1 MNAAEL
7 HPSAWKRLAALRGQ
21 PPHAILLSGAAGLEI
36 PQLADQFAASLL
48 CETPGEA
55 GACGTCAAC
64 NWFALGNHPDYR
76 LLRPD
81 ADADDDGEAPAA
93 KGKPSKEIRIEQV
106 RALGDFLNV
115 GTHRAGHRVIV
126 IQPAE
131 AMNRNTANALLK
143 SLEEPA
149 PGTVFILVSSEIDAL
164 LPTLRSRCQNIPVPL
179 PARETALRWL
189 TAQGV
194 RDAERWL
201 DRAGGAPALAREIA
215 GGAEGRLLALLE
227 DQFSRR
233 RAFDSRKAAAEVE
246 KLLRAHDELEMIA
259 VVNWTQRWIVDEALM
274 QHGLPPRYFADRVPT
289 PPQRFVN
296 LYKINAEAIVFK
308 KLSQHTLNNRL
319 FLENFFD
326 RCCAFISNGNP

>member
-1 MNAAEL
+1 M
-7 HPSAWKRLAALRGQ
+7 ALRGR
-21 PPHAILLSGAAGLEI
+21 PPHAILLSGVAGLEI
-36 PQLADQFAASLL
+36 PQLADEFAASLL
-48 CETPGEA
+48 CEAPGDA
-55 GACGTCAAC
+55 GACGKCPAC

-81 ADADDDGEAPAA
+81 ADAVDEDSEASTA

-106 RALGDFLNV
+106 RTLGDFLNV

-131 AMNRNTANALLK
+131 VMNRNTANALLK

-149 PGTVFILVSSEIDAL
+149 PGTVFILVTSEIDAL

-179 PARETALRWL
+179 PERKTALRWL
-189 TAQGV
+189 AAHGV
-194 RDAERWL
+194 GEAARWL
-201 DRAGGAPALAREIA
+201 DRAGGAPALARDIA

-227 DQFSRR
+227 DLFSRP
-233 RAFDSRKAAAEVE
+233 RAFDSRSAAAEVE
-246 KLLRAHDELEMIA
+246 KLLRAHGDIEMIA
-259 VVNWTQRWIVDEALM
+259 VVNWTQRWIVDETLT
-274 QHGLPPRYFADRVPT
+274 QRGLPPRYFVDLAPMAHRRDI
-289 PPQRFVN
+289 N
-296 LYKINAEAIVFK
+296 LHKINAESVEFK

-326 RCCAFISNGNP
+326 RCCAFLPKGTP